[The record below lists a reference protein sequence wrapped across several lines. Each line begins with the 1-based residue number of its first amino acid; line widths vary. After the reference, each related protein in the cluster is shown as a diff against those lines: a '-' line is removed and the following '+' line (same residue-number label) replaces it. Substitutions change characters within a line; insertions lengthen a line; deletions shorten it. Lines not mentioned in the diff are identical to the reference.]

1 MEAARK
7 RAQERVDEIQEELD
21 CLKTDEE
28 YYTTRLVAIKYA
40 IEDLKAE
47 RTALRDALNTEDLPI
62 LQMFIGL

>member
-7 RAQERVDEIQEELD
+7 RAEDRLDEIQEELD
-21 CLKTDEE
+21 CLKSDKGYHTS
-28 YYTTRLVAIKYA
+28 RLVAIKDA

-47 RTALRDALNTEDLPI
+47 RMALRDALNTEDLHV